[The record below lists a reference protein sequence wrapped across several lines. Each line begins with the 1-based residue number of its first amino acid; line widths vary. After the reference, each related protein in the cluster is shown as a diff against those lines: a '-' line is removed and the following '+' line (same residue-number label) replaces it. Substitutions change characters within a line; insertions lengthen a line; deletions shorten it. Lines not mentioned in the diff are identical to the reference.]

1 MEISKRDWK
10 LFKDKIGAWQETYM
24 EKLVGEYMTL
34 LKDNMTASSKFWELE
49 KRIKQDKKKPGVMID
64 LSRPQMLFN
73 IVHMINDG
81 AITMDDL
88 LEFSDELRDKVRFL
102 LMVDGVQ

>member
-1 MEISKRDWK
+1 MEISKKDWK

-24 EKLVGEYMTL
+24 EKLVEEYKVVL
-34 LKDNMTASSKFWELE
+34 NADLTASSKFWELE
-49 KRIKQDKKKPGVMID
+49 KRIKQDKNNPGVMID
-64 LSRPQMLFN
+64 LNKQQMLYN

-88 LEFSDELRDKVRFL
+88 QDFSDELRDKVRIL
-102 LMVDGVQ
+102 LTPD